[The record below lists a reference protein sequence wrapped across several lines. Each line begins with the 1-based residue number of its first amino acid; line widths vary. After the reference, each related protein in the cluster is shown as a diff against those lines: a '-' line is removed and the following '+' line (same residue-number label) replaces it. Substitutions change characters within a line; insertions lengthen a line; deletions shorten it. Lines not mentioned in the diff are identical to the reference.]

1 MSNNTTDD
9 FLFCGKICLEKK
21 KVPKLGSGSK
31 ILLELET
38 LMRNNKVISTP
49 LKGKAL
55 ILNFTRFVLFFVGP
69 DESLKFFEEIF
80 PELVESNSVGKLTKS
95 SFNLWES
102 GNNEVTVE
110 LDNQPTHNLL
120 GARDVY
126 VGGPAAL
133 FSAAIQVSE

>member
-1 MSNNTTDD
+1 M
-9 FLFCGKICLEKK
+9 FCL
-21 KVPKLGSGSK
+21 
-31 ILLELET
+31 
-38 LMRNNKVISTP
+38 
-49 LKGKAL
+49 
-55 ILNFTRFVLFFVGP
+55 GP
-69 DESLKFFEEIF
+69 DESLNFFEEIF
-80 PELVESNSVGKLTKS
+80 PELVESNSVGKLSKS

-133 FSAAIQVSE
+133 FSAAIQVGSGIATVKTPTQPQLDITITNVGFDQPTHHQHKLNVINISAITDPI